1 MINLTTSVN
10 IAVQVQDIRLQA
22 GSGSGSGSSGKTGN
36 GNGNGNGASAGNG
49 DSSNGNLNL
58 NCGNGISAGRGS
70 TRGRR
75 DRADEWVRR
84 TRPDEVESKV
94 NLSFLNFIRGCSIFH
109 RQKSQKCFSRVLNG
123 HEC

>member
-1 MINLTTSVN
+1 MSLS

-36 GNGNGNGASAGNG
+36 GGNGNGNGASV
-49 DSSNGNLNL
+49 
-58 NCGNGISAGRGS
+58 GRGS

-94 NLSFLNFIRGCSIFH
+94 SFLTVFREVVKK
-109 RQKSQKCFSRVLNG
+109 QA
-123 HEC
+123 